1 VPVTLD
7 SLAGKALSPRETE
20 ILGLV
25 ARGLGDAEIAAEL
38 FLAYNTV
45 RTHMRRLLAKL
56 GAKDRTNA
64 VALGYEHG
72 ILPSPAL
79 TLLEQAR
86 LVLLAVPRCEVHV
99 AFPAPAGECLPC
111 AAWHRSR
118 RVEADAGLLLAGV
131 RR

>member
-1 VPVTLD
+1 MPVTLE
-7 SLAGKALSPRETE
+7 SLAGKPLTPREAE
-20 ILGLV
+20 VLGLV

-64 VALGYEHG
+64 VALGYERG
-72 ILPSPAL
+72 ILRSPAL

-86 LVLLAVPRCEVHV
+86 TVLLTVPRCPVHV
-99 AFPAPAGECLPC
+99 SWPAPAGECLPC

-118 RVEADAGLLLAGV
+118 RVEADAGLLLAA
-131 RR
+131 RRG